1 MKSLI
6 RFPVLSTIIKFL
18 YSGLQQDSFLLNHLL
33 VGFLILTIE
42 SNSCKTGLTMELLLL
57 SGYLVYSSPRL
68 SSLELYKTM
77 LASIKSQLMSF
88 PLTRKS
94 MTNLITQRLQKNQ
107 KMVVSV
113 MACSLKEL
121 DGITRLIS

>member
-57 SGYLVYSSPRL
+57 SGYLVYSSHRL